1 MLSKEAVKRFVETAL
16 PDPTKC
22 RQDDGG
28 AEDLEMGQSLQRV
41 GVKIIDSR
49 DPLGRETF
57 HPFVPEHHLIPGLVP
72 RDNWYWEYNYY
83 PAQEVRGHAEFLLFF
98 LVLNI
103 ALRIE

>member
-1 MLSKEAVKRFVETAL
+1 
-16 PDPTKC
+16 
-22 RQDDGG
+22 
-28 AEDLEMGQSLQRV
+28 MGQSLQRV

-83 PAQEVRGHAEFLLFF
+83 PAQEVRGMPNLFCFLETECRLFPPVTIFLDLFPHAGYFF
-98 LVLNI
+98 T
-103 ALRIE
+103 ALY